1 MPSRRSQLLILA
13 TPATVA
19 PSWSRQAQRFALRD
33 FLRYTHRQ
41 RDARARFIVTDHT
54 GRSYSLTRASLG
66 AAVDRLPIRQRRVV
80 ELVIEQGLSHYR
92 ACAALHGISS
102 GTLSLDLRAALET
115 LLDAVLCDGTP
126 LPPASPDVA

>member
-1 MPSRRSQLLILA
+1 MPSRRTQLQVLS

-19 PSWSRQAQRFALRD
+19 PSWSRQAQRMALRD

-66 AAVDRLPIRQRRVV
+66 AAVERLPIRQRRVV
-80 ELVIEQGLSHYR
+80 ELTVEQRLSYHK
-92 ACAALHGISS
+92 ACAALHGIST

-115 LLDAVLCDGTP
+115 LLDTLLCDGTP
-126 LPPASPDVA
+126 VPPVPPDAA